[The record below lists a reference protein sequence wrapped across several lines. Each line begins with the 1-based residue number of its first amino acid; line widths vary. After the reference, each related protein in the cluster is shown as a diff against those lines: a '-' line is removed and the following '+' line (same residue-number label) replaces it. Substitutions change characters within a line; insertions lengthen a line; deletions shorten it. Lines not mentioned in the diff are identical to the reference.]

1 MAPGKSHFACELE
14 SLSPMSLSRDNY
26 FLKANDRF
34 NFIRVWSRNHL
45 IKLLLLKG
53 AEAQLTRGWQS
64 IKVGHSDQ
72 KDHYP
77 QANEQLHEF
86 VLDNEIR
93 GWGEENPEKVMV
105 LSLPNLMGSYNGK
118 SYIIFYVAYFLV
130 VWIFGT
136 YRKFR
141 VSIPVTFM
149 GNCG

>member
-1 MAPGKSHFACELE
+1 
-14 SLSPMSLSRDNY
+14 
-26 FLKANDRF
+26 
-34 NFIRVWSRNHL
+34 
-45 IKLLLLKG
+45 
-53 AEAQLTRGWQS
+53 
-64 IKVGHSDQ
+64 
-72 KDHYP
+72 
-77 QANEQLHEF
+77 
-86 VLDNEIR
+86 
-93 GWGEENPEKVMV
+93 MV

>member
-1 MAPGKSHFACELE
+1 M
-14 SLSPMSLSRDNY
+14 
-26 FLKANDRF
+26 
-34 NFIRVWSRNHL
+34 
-45 IKLLLLKG
+45 
-53 AEAQLTRGWQS
+53 
-64 IKVGHSDQ
+64 
-72 KDHYP
+72 
-77 QANEQLHEF
+77 
-86 VLDNEIR
+86 LDNEIR

-136 YRKFR
+136 CRKFR